1 LAAFKP
7 EAPTTVTTSIDGPKT
22 VIEWSDPIDNGSPIT
37 GYKIYIV
44 EHDSV
49 VFTFEGTECDG
60 TSTDVITNRRCEVS
74 LFTLIEEP
82 WALELDESIQ
92 VKVIS

>member
-1 LAAFKP
+1 M
-7 EAPTTVTTSIDGPKT
+7 TTSIDGPKT

-44 EHDSV
+44 EHDSD

-60 TSTDVITNRRCEVS
+60 T
-74 LFTLIEEP
+74 
-82 WALELDESIQ
+82 
-92 VKVIS
+92 